1 MKSRLPL
8 PAIEA
13 FNAEQRGIFDAIIRT
28 RGSIDGPFLA
38 WLHSPKLADA
48 AQNLG
53 AFCRF
58 GSSLDT
64 VESELLILLVAAH
77 YDCLA
82 EQQIHEPIALASGL
96 HLAAVE
102 AIRARLVPQLEGE
115 RLRLLLELGGQ
126 LLRTHR
132 FDDAM
137 YLRGQTLFGETTMV
151 EIVGI
156 IGYYT
161 LVAYT
166 LNAFAM
172 VKE

>member
-13 FNAEQRGIFDAIIRT
+13 FNPEQRGIFDAIMST

-58 GSSLDT
+58 GSSLDAA
-64 VESELLILLVAAH
+64 ESELLILLVAAH

-96 HLAAVE
+96 PLAAVE
-102 AIRARLVPQLEGE
+102 AIRARLVPLLDGE
-115 RLRLLLELGGQ
+115 RLRLLLELGAQ
-126 LLRTHR
+126 LLRQSTPCQR
-132 FDDAM
+132 CRVGFPGYRNPTCKTFPTATDLACGSPARLLPSDAWTS
-137 YLRGQTLFGETTMV
+137 R
-151 EIVGI
+151 
-156 IGYYT
+156 
-161 LVAYT
+161 
-166 LNAFAM
+166 
-172 VKE
+172 